1 MARPYSVFISHSSK
15 DAKVARLISGQIEI
29 ARVGY
34 FLDEVHLRAGDKF
47 RQVIRQT
54 IPKCQELLLLLSAS
68 SLTSQ
73 WLPYELGAAEQG
85 GLHISPI
92 LLDVTAEDVA
102 RHPGWLG
109 LVSDRTML
117 PFERFPLYLQQLRE
131 RAGILQDSR
140 VIRPAPSIVRSVG
153 APPPRELEREIEIAL
168 QRLGLR
174 AP

>member
-1 MARPYSVFISHSSK
+1 M
-15 DAKVARLISGQIEI
+15 KVARFISGQIEL

-34 FLDEVHLRAGDKF
+34 FLDDVHLRAGDKF
-47 RQVIRQT
+47 RQVIRET
-54 IPKCQELLLLLSAS
+54 IPKCQEILLLLSAS
-68 SLTSQ
+68 SLTSH

-92 LLDVTAEDVA
+92 LLGVTSDDVA

-131 RAGILQDSR
+131 RAAMPQDSK
-140 VIRPAPSIVRSVG
+140 VIRTPPADRPPPD
-153 APPPRELEREIEIAL
+153 APPTRELQREIELAL
-168 QRLGLR
+168 QRLRLR
-174 AP
+174 SP